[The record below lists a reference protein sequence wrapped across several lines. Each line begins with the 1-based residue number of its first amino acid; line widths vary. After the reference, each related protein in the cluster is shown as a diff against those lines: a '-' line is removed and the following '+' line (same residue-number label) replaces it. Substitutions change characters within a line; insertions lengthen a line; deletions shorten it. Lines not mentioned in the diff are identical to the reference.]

1 MEAVSGFE
9 RGTGSRGLGVKDF
22 CRKSGPAADMVRQRE
37 GREKKKT
44 GEGGEEKKKRETS
57 EERRKREDAEVRF
70 VSGALPRFVF

>member
-9 RGTGSRGLGVKDF
+9 RDWVSGSRGHGF
-22 CRKSGPAADMVRQRE
+22 FSEGGPAGMVRQRE

>member
-1 MEAVSGFE
+1 MDLASSVG
-9 RGTGSRGLGVKDF
+9 GLGVTDF
-22 CRKSGPAADMVRQRE
+22 FRKSGPGMVRQRE

-57 EERRKREDAEVRF
+57 EERRKREDSEVRF